1 MPAPTTVEELIDLAK
16 KSGVIEEKRLEAAMA
31 KLRAAGTMPKEPGK
45 LAGIFVRDGIFTHFQ
60 AEQFL
65 QGRWRR
71 FTIGKY
77 KVMEKLGSGGMGSVY
92 LCEHKFMRRRAA
104 VKVLPAAKAEDPSSL
119 ERFYRE
125 ARAVAALDHPNIVR
139 AYDIDQD
146 EKLHFLVMEYVDG
159 ASLQEIIKKSGPL
172 DITRAAHYIRQSA
185 IGLQHAHQTAGLI
198 HRDIKP
204 GNILVDRNGIVKI
217 LDMGLARFFHDEDDV
232 LTKKYDENVLGTADY
247 LAPEQALDSHGVD
260 IRADIYSLGAT
271 FYFILTGSTPFSEG
285 TVAQKLIWHQT
296 RQPKSVL
303 ALRPEVPAE
312 LAAVVEKMM
321 AKDPA
326 QRYQTPAEVVDALAP
341 WTQNPIAPPPD
352 KEMPRLSP
360 AAMGTGESGVGSG
373 QHGLPPRPASTP
385 PSPAPTR
392 TSGQTPTPRPTS
404 GGPSAPSSPSSSR
417 QSSSP
422 LRGDSSATESRATA
436 STNTS
441 PARQAVALEPASSE
455 DSGGI
460 AWERLTSDTDNPTA
474 RADTAVHGPRSHVST
489 VDQIRQHPYFWYFAA
504 AGIFLLIVLIGVLWA
519 MFRGSPAPKTSS
531 SSRASRT
538 LYVTA
543 SPHPALSPGGRG
555 GGERGD
561 TFLTIGEALLRARPG
576 DHIVVQKEVHE
587 EQLLLLD
594 GRWGNRVTIE
604 GEGPG
609 GTRVLWRMPRAI
621 KDPKAPFLELF
632 KVEDLHLKGFTLD
645 GDNRVDDLVSLFG
658 RCPGLT
664 LDDVVFRGFNRCAV
678 NISHCSGRADR
689 PVSLVGLRVATAKK
703 VEAAL
708 RFGFRQNIID
718 PRGNDHIRV
727 VNSIFAGPYQAAVE
741 LIGPEQSV
749 EFRGNRFFEA
759 ENGFAYRPGKF
770 SQPLQVSILSNT
782 FCNLKSGLLFES
794 LPQAANPVQDSKIVL
809 EKNLFAQTGELAKVD
824 QPPNTEKQKNGETL
838 QSLAAQLIQ
847 SSGNIRDATS
857 QDGNLPIEAAVVQ
870 FPPLPQDPNNEKDF
884 LRYPK
889 SSPLTDRGSPG
900 APPEE

>member
-16 KSGVIEEKRLEAAMA
+16 KSGVVEDKRLDAAMA
-31 KLRAAGTMPKEPGK
+31 KLRAAGTLPKEPGK
-45 LAGIFVRDGIFTHFQ
+45 LAGIFVRDGVLTHFQ

-146 EKLHFLVMEYVDG
+146 DKLHFLVMEYVDG
-159 ASLQEIIKKSGPL
+159 SSLQEIIKKFGPM
-172 DITRAAHYIRQSA
+172 DITRAAHYIRQAA
-185 IGLQHAHQTAGLI
+185 IGLQHAHQTAGLV

-204 GNILVDRNGIVKI
+204 GNILIDRSGIVKV

-247 LAPEQALDSHGVD
+247 LAPEQALDSHSVD

-271 FYFILTGSTPFSEG
+271 FYFVLTGGTPFSEG

-312 LAAVVEKMM
+312 MAAVVEKMM

-326 QRYQTPAEVVDALAP
+326 QRYQTPAEVAEALAP
-341 WTQNPIAPPPD
+341 WTQQPLSPPPD

-360 AAMGTGESGVGSG
+360 AAMGAGSMGEGSVGSG
-373 QHGLPPRPASTP
+373 QYGLPPVAPRPPAMP

-392 TSGQTPTPRPTS
+392 TTSQTPTPKPT
-404 GGPSAPSSPSSSR
+404 PASSFTPSSSLPPR
-417 QSSSP
+417 TP
-422 LRGDSSATESRATA
+422 GTKAAPVPAPALGTTVVATESG
-436 STNTS
+436 S
-441 PARQAVALEPASSE
+441 ARQSVALGPAPTE
-455 DSGGI
+455 DSGSV
-460 AWERLTSDTDNPTA
+460 AWEHLTSDTDNPSA
-474 RADTAVHGPRSHVST
+474 RADTTVHGPRSHVSA
-489 VDQIRQHPYFWYFAA
+489 VEQIRQHPYFWYFVA
-504 AGIFLLIVLIGVLWA
+504 AGVFFLVLLIGILWG
-519 MFRGSPAPKTSS
+519 MFRGSPAPKASS
-531 SSRASRT
+531 SSRAPRT

-543 SPHPALSPGGRG
+543 QKEKGDGFSTVGDALV
-555 GGERGD
+555 
-561 TFLTIGEALLRARPG
+561 RARPG
-576 DHIVVQKEVHE
+576 DRIVIQKEIHE
-587 EQLLLLD
+587 EQLLLKD

-609 GTRVLWRMPRAI
+609 GGRVVWRMPKTV
-621 KDPKAPFLELF
+621 KDHAFIELF
-632 KVEDLHLKGFTLD
+632 TTEDLHLKGFILD
-645 GDNRVDDLVSLFG
+645 GDNRADDLVELFG

-664 LDDVVFRGFNRCAV
+664 LEDISCQGFKRSAV
-678 NISHCSGRADR
+678 HISHCSGRADK
-689 PVSLVGLRVATAKK
+689 PVSIVGLRAATVQR

-708 RFGFRQNIID
+708 LFSFRQSIVD

-727 VNSIFAGPYQAAVE
+727 SRCTFIGPYESAVE
-741 LIGPEQSV
+741 LAGPEQDV
-749 EFRGNRFFEA
+749 EFQGNRFFEA

-770 SQPLQVSILSNT
+770 SHPLQVSILANT
-782 FCNLKSGLLFES
+782 FCNLKSGLTFDS
-794 LPQAANPVQDSKIVL
+794 LPQAANPVQESKIVL
-809 EKNLFAQTGELAKVD
+809 EKNLFAQIAVLAKVD
-824 QPPNTEKQKNGETL
+824 TPLTSEQQKSGLTL
-838 QSLAAQLIQ
+838 QALARQLIQ
-847 SSGNIRDATS
+847 SSGNVRDPAS
-857 QDGNLPIEAAVVQ
+857 QEGNLPVEAVSVQ
-870 FPPLPQDPNNEKDF
+870 FPPLPQNPSNEKEF

-889 SSPLTDRGSPG
+889 GSPLVDKGSPG
-900 APPEE
+900 VPRGE